1 MQFNFDNFIDALT
14 LMGVGIATVFAVLLL
29 IIFLGNLLVSF
40 INKYMPEEGPKQSAA
55 GVPASSAVDPN
66 VVMAINLAIGKLTG
80 GKSKAEKIEKI

>member
-1 MQFNFDNFIDALT
+1 MQFNVDNFIESLT

-29 IIFLGNLLVSF
+29 IIFLGNQLVSF
-40 INKYMPEEGPKQSAA
+40 INKYMPEEAPKQNAV

-66 VVMAINLAIGKLTG
+66 VATAINLAISKLTG